1 MSATP
6 YRTVP
11 TRDELLVLVNARVRR
26 AVLEGK
32 TLTLNAQTGT
42 TYTLALT
49 DAGEAVTL
57 TNAGAITLTIPTNT
71 TAAFDIGTQIVLVQ
85 GGAGTVT
92 VAPAGGVTMNSLG
105 AANDIAGQWGVARL
119 LKTATNTWVL
129 SGDIA

>member
-57 TNAGAITLTIPTNT
+57 TNAGAITLTIPTNA